1 VLVDSF
7 PLWHAKAP
15 HKNDEKRLCSWA
27 CKSWN
32 LNPESRFKF
41 RLFFFGAQLDPNLKR
56 PWSEEEERKLVAS
69 QMKIP
74 GRFTD
79 ISKYFHLRSD
89 IALEMHW
96 NEILQSRHDEVAR
109 HVTDQVGLC
118 SVLVPFVGHRARHP
132 HAMGTSNKII

>member
-1 VLVDSF
+1 MLKTRTRTTERGHALGHARVAIQILNRGSKSLSF
-7 PLWHAKAP
+7 FLA
-15 HKNDEKRLCSWA
+15 R
-27 CKSWN
+27 
-32 LNPESRFKF
+32 
-41 RLFFFGAQLDPNLKR
+41 AQLDPNLKR

-109 HVTDQVGLC
+109 HVTDQVGPC
-118 SVLVPFVGHRARHP
+118 SVLVPFLGHRAKHP
-132 HAMGTSNKII
+132 RMLWELPTK